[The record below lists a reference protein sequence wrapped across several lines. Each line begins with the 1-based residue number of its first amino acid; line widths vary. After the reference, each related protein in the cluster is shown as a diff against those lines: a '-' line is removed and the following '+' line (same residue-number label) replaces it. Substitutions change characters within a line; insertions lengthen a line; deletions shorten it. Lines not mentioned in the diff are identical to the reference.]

1 MAALQT
7 VDTVDTM
14 RIFDGHNDF
23 SMRLE
28 NAKGE
33 ADYSIF
39 FNRNSEGHIDL
50 PRAKEGG
57 LCGGLFAI
65 FVEPPASSVSQDD
78 ETKRR
83 LRMQPLAFDF
93 ALGVTTKR
101 IAMLK
106 ELAARSDGSVAIT
119 TTVSEIE
126 RAFLAE
132 RFAIVL
138 HLEGAEAVHPSL
150 ENIEALYGEGVRS
163 IGLVWSRP
171 NAFGYGVPFDFPGSP
186 DSGPGLTDAGKE
198 LVRACNQLGIV
209 VDVSH
214 LNEKG
219 FWDVERLSERP
230 IVATHSNA
238 HALCPTPRNLTN
250 KQLDAIGASDGIV
263 GLNYAVQFLRHDGQ
277 KNTDTPLSVMADHV
291 VYIAER
297 IGVSHVALGSDFDG
311 ATISQD
317 LGDVSGL
324 PKLMDALRARG
335 FSEKELE
342 MIAWKNWLR
351 VLARTWR

>member
-1 MAALQT
+1 MATLET
-7 VDTVDTM
+7 L

-28 NAKGE
+28 NAQGE
-33 ADYSIF
+33 ADYSLF

-50 PRAKEGG
+50 PRAEEGG

-65 FVEPPASSVSQDD
+65 FVEPPASSESQDD
-78 ETKRR
+78 ATKRR
-83 LRMQPLAFDF
+83 LRMQPLQFDF
-93 ALGVTTKR
+93 ALSVTNRR

-106 ELAARSDGSVAIT
+106 ELATRSDGSVAIA

-126 RAFLAE
+126 RAYSAG

-138 HLEGAEAVHPSL
+138 HLEGAESVEPSL
-150 ENIEALYGEGVRS
+150 KNLETLYGAGVRS

-171 NAFGYGVPFDFPGSP
+171 DAFGFGVPFDFPGSP

-198 LVRACNQLGIV
+198 LVRSCNRLGIM

-219 FWDVERLSERP
+219 FWDVERLSEKP
-230 IVATHSNA
+230 IVATHSNV
-238 HALCPTPRNLTN
+238 HSLCPTPRNLTDR
-250 KQLDAIGASDGIV
+250 QIDAIGASDGVI
-263 GLNYAVQFLRHDGQ
+263 GLNYAIQFLRRDGQ
-277 KNTDTPLSVMADHV
+277 KNTDTQLSVMADHV
-291 VYIAER
+291 AYIAER
-297 IGVSHVALGSDFDG
+297 IGVEHIALGSDFDG
-311 ATISQD
+311 ATISKE

-335 FSEKELE
+335 FNGEELE
-342 MIAWKNWLR
+342 MIARKNWLR